1 MIRKTS
7 YIYVKT
13 VAYLNRKKSIQ
24 RNVKQRKILDH
35 NQKGVRVLGIFGFD
49 RSELFRQVEKCKKS
63 YEKIKNKNISNPK
76 NPNSESEFDSESNK
90 VDSDSKTIT
99 VKLVQV

>member
-13 VAYLNRKKSIQ
+13 VAYLDRKKLIQ
-24 RNVKQRKILDH
+24 RNLKQRKILDH
-35 NQKGVRVLGIFGFD
+35 NQKGVRGFD

-63 YEKIKNKNISNPK
+63 YERIKNKNISNPK
-76 NPNSESEFDSESNK
+76 DPNSESEFDSESSK
-90 VDSDSKTIT
+90 VDSDSQTIT